1 MTPTFLLALS
11 VVLLASFGEGK
22 GGYGLSARYRRGSIQ
37 FNTAIQGDKKNYGPS
52 SGGFAP
58 KAKSEDPA
66 KVAVPATKAPET
78 PVVAAQ
84 VTVPATKAPETP
96 VVAAQVTE
104 PVIKAPETPVVAA
117 QVTVPV
123 TKAPETPISITQPIA
138 QASSVPKVEEEQAIP
153 LELQLKKQILEEAAS
168 REKRKLELN
177 QLETQLSQ
185 SLKRK
190 EEVENMISNEI
201 NKLKPRLMEELE
213 KESVRLQ
220 SLSSLQKSF
229 QSACS
234 SKKDA
239 IKQEENVLSQMKEVR
254 SRIKEDVV
262 AIQLDAA
269 ILKKGDLIT
278 IEQTINRDIENCV
291 TNIANEIA
299 DANSKLSALANVI
312 SAMPSGSDTN
322 ANRKYTWDD
331 VSSLQSQLSESI
343 QAASARDDKVRQ
355 FIKTFD
361 DAMKRRGIVLGE
373 PLPQELVATFQPQQ
387 AATVDSRVSVK
398 SVMNMKKPTQESLPT
413 PSILQ
418 LAEVLSEKKD
428 EELTKTATRSLTKS
442 GDALLKVSTGL
453 LSASGE
459 YLKTKEA
466 QESKVSLA
474 IAGESI
480 SNVAKGF
487 QRAYNAAS
495 QVWQD
500 TVVVTPI
507 NDGTV
512 DEYSSRI
519 SKGVSAVINN
529 KEVKESLANIVN
541 DSKKAVVEFVA
552 AVSLTSSSIGT
563 IANSNPDVSSAF
575 TALRDNINLLL
586 SIGLVGT
593 QRVSGQKFLPGSI
606 DRENK

>member
-52 SGGFAP
+52 GGFAS

-66 KVAVPATKAPET
+66 KVTEPVIKAPET
-78 PVVAAQ
+78 PI
-84 VTVPATKAPETP
+84 
-96 VVAAQVTE
+96 VAAQVTE
-104 PVIKAPETPVVAA
+104 PVIKAPEIAIS
-117 QVTVPV
+117 
-123 TKAPETPISITQPIA
+123 TKQPIA
-138 QASSVPKVEEEQAIP
+138 QASSVPKVEEELP

-201 NKLKPRLMEELE
+201 NKMKERLMEELE

-220 SLSSLQKSF
+220 SLSSLQQLF
-229 QSACS
+229 QSACT

-262 AIQLDAA
+262 AVQLDAA

-343 QAASARDDKVRQ
+343 QAASARDDKVRL

-361 DAMKRRGIVLGE
+361 DAMKRRGIVLGQ

-387 AATVDSRVSVK
+387 SATVDSRVSVK

-487 QRAYNAAS
+487 QRAYNAAN

-512 DEYSSRI
+512 DEYSSRV
-519 SKGVSAVINN
+519 SKGVSAVINSE
-529 KEVKESLANIVN
+529 EVKESLANIVN

-606 DRENK
+606 DREKK